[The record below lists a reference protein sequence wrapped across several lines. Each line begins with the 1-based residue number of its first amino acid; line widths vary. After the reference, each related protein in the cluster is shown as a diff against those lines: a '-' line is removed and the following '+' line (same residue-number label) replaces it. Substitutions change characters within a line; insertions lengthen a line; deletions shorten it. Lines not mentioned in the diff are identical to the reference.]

1 MVGDRIEGVA
11 IITRSTESPVVVV
24 ISQFGLS
31 LRDEKIM
38 KAQTSRNRQPVGTMT
53 GRKTQE
59 INPHHPRRVL
69 DLMAKVEADTE
80 DIAARDAAQALSWN
94 ALIDPRQ
101 EIVEVIWLIP
111 QDRVSERVVEQ
122 TVDASVPQIRKPV
135 MKVIT
140 GVDVPVTM
148 QAKVPAVQ
156 VVHKTVEIPQAHMPN
171 KVVHTPC
178 AIQHQGSMV
187 QKVQM
192 TRGASRLQ
200 FIDEAIH
207 TPIVTQSDSLE
218 ADGPEE
224 GEDSSVQISLT
235 CTLRHNARFP
245 LCRELRQRLV
255 DRRCSSSTRWWLGRR
270 REDRMFGMKPPKWP
284 GSFHRNG

>member
-1 MVGDRIEGVA
+1 MPGAFSVSVKLNGTHDEKKQFSKLKDMYQPLTDWWTEKLVDQTVGDRIEGVA

-24 ISQFGLS
+24 ISQFGFS

-59 INPHHPRRVL
+59 INPHHPAVL
-69 DLMAKVEADTE
+69 DLMAKVKADTE

-171 KVVHTPC
+171 KVVHTPFC
-178 AIQHQGSMV
+178 DTTPRVHGSESADD
-187 QKVQM
+187 
-192 TRGASRLQ
+192 TWR
-200 FIDEAIH
+200 
-207 TPIVTQSDSLE
+207 VTV
-218 ADGPEE
+218 A
-224 GEDSSVQISLT
+224 V
-235 CTLRHNARFP
+235 
-245 LCRELRQRLV
+245 
-255 DRRCSSSTRWWLGRR
+255 
-270 REDRMFGMKPPKWP
+270 
-284 GSFHRNG
+284 HR